1 MLGVLAC
8 LHGGSP
14 ARRLAPNLLR
24 WTPASSSDSRPISTA
39 AAVGKTAFRPALPGI
54 LQNVYAHFFS
64 SSCHMRSQS
73 FHHSTNKGLPLAA
86 YSTNTTT
93 STTITQPAST
103 PLNSLAAQQQ
113 RSSTTAPTSTGDT
126 VWSLPNMLSIARGMS
141 GPGIAYLILH
151 EQWPW
156 ALGALTVS
164 GVRVRVCISPLFYCF
179 LGQTATRS
187 F

>member
-1 MLGVLAC
+1 
-8 LHGGSP
+8 
-14 ARRLAPNLLR
+14 
-24 WTPASSSDSRPISTA
+24 
-39 AAVGKTAFRPALPGI
+39 
-54 LQNVYAHFFS
+54 
-64 SSCHMRSQS
+64 
-73 FHHSTNKGLPLAA
+73 
-86 YSTNTTT
+86 
-93 STTITQPAST
+93 
-103 PLNSLAAQQQ
+103 
-113 RSSTTAPTSTGDT
+113 
-126 VWSLPNMLSIARGMS
+126 MLSIARGMS